1 MLGHLGPDS
10 RCDLLKCFQGSRSQ
24 VPIRVEFN
32 FESGDLSLSKSA
44 VIYCRV
50 STVGQVT
57 DGVSLGAQ
65 ERSCREWAV
74 KNGFSNVKVF
84 ADAGLSG
91 KSAANR
97 PELQKALKEATRQNA
112 CLVVYSLSRLAR
124 SIRDTLNITE
134 NLEKHK
140 CDLVSLS
147 ESIDTTTAAGRM
159 IFRLLATLAQFE
171 RELVSERT
179 RAAMTFKKTQGERV
193 GKIPFGFVLG
203 ADGKQLLPD
212 ASEQAI
218 LSEIMEMHVAGVS
231 QSAIARS
238 LNDRKVP
245 SKSGSQWRQ
254 SSVRSILL
262 RSRSTASN

>member
-1 MLGHLGPDS
+1 M
-10 RCDLLKCFQGSRSQ
+10 
-24 VPIRVEFN
+24 
-32 FESGDLSLSKSA
+32 SKSA

-57 DGVSLGAQ
+57 DGVSLAAQ
-65 ERSCREWAV
+65 ERSCREWAE
-74 KNGFSNVKVF
+74 KNGFSHVKVF

-97 PELQKALKEATRQNA
+97 PQLQKALKEAAHNGS

-179 RAAMTFKKTQGERV
+179 RAAMTFKKSLGERV
-193 GKIPFGFVLG
+193 GKIPYGFTLG
-203 ADGKQLLPD
+203 ADGKQLLQEP
-212 ASEQAI
+212 AEQAV
-218 LSEIMEMHVAGVS
+218 LREIVAMYTAGIS
-231 QSAIARS
+231 QSAIAKD
-238 LNDRKVP
+238 LNVRKVP
-245 SKSGSQWRQ
+245 SKAGGQWRQ
-254 SSVRSILL
+254 SAVRSILQRNSAL
-262 RSRSTASN
+262 RSGC